1 MDLVAALPR
10 RDLDRTAQ
18 RTVPEDRH
26 LAHVVVPPLVEG
38 RRVQEVRDMKKP
50 RSPSWCRGP
59 WSLRSLEAP
68 VRRWTRRLE
77 PQGPCLPAG
86 PPELLLGLL
95 REGAA
100 VHAAN
105 LSHKT
110 HELQDLFFSDGRAG
124 RGAASPSLRTPA
136 ARRLPPR

>member
-100 VHAAN
+100 VLLPN
-105 LSHKT
+105 LTQKPNK
-110 HELQDLFFSDGRAG
+110 LKNPFSPAG
-124 RGAASPSLRTPA
+124 RPGPA
-136 ARRLPPR
+136 P